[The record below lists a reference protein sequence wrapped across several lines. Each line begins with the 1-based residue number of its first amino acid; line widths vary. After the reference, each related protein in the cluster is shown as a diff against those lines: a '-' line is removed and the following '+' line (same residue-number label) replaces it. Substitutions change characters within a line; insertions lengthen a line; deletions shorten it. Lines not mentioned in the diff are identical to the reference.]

1 MKEIVVCERVGSFAE
16 NKDLAREIREKDI
29 KPALRAGEEVVLNF
43 EGVTLATQSF
53 IHAMIS
59 DPIRIYGANVLD
71 SILFKNCNES
81 VKTLV
86 TVVCD
91 YMQDSSGTDQ

>member
-1 MKEIVVCERVGSFAE
+1 MKEIILRERVGSFAE

-29 KPALRAGEEVVLNF
+29 KPTLEAVEEVILDF
-43 EGVTLATQSF
+43 DGVSLATQSF

-59 DPIRIYGANVLD
+59 DPIRIYGAGVLD
-71 SILFKNCNES
+71 FISFKNCNES
-81 VKTLV
+81 VKTLI

-91 YMQDSSGTDQ
+91 YMQDSFGADE

>member
-1 MKEIVVCERVGSFAE
+1 MKEITLRERVGTFAE

-29 KPALRAGEEVVLNF
+29 KPALSAGEEVVLNF
-43 EGVTLATQSF
+43 EGVSLATQSF

-59 DPIRIYGANVLD
+59 DPIRLYGAEVLD
-71 SILFKNCNES
+71 TMSFKNCNES
-81 VKTLV
+81 VRTLI

-91 YMQDSSGTDQ
+91 YMQDSFGTDE

>member
-1 MKEIVVCERVGSFAE
+1 MKEIILRERVGSFAE
-16 NKDLAREIREKDI
+16 NKDLAREMREKDI
-29 KPALRAGEEVVLNF
+29 KPALEAGQEVVLDF
-43 EGVTLATQSF
+43 GGVSLATQSF

-59 DPIRIYGANVLD
+59 DPIRVYGADVLD
-71 SILFKNCNES
+71 SISFRNCNES

-91 YMQDSSGTDQ
+91 YMQDSFGTDV